1 MIGML
6 TGRVAALSADSIVL
20 DVNGVGYLVGVGTGT
35 LARLE
40 PGQTATLHI
49 ETHVREDAF
58 KLFGFLDDVERAWF
72 VHLQNVQGVGAKAAF
87 AILDT
92 SPVSEIANAAVL
104 GDKATFSRAKGV
116 GPKLA
121 ARIAT
126 ELKDKAPPQGRSF
139 SIGLPVH
146 DTETPPVSGTAPAKT
161 APAPADTS
169 GALRE
174 DVVSAL
180 IKLGY
185 HETHARQA
193 VASVLRDTGGEG
205 GLNDVIRLALKE
217 LAP

>member
-6 TGRVAALSADSIVL
+6 KGTVAALGPDGIVL
-20 DVNGVGYLVGVGTGT
+20 DVNGVGYLVGVGSGT
-35 LARLE
+35 LSRLE
-40 PGQTATLHI
+40 PGQTVTLHV
-49 ETHVREDAF
+49 ETYVREDAF
-58 KLFGFLDDVERAWF
+58 KLFGFLDDIERAWF

-92 SPVSEIANAAVL
+92 SPVSEIANAAAL

-146 DTETPPVSGTAPAKT
+146 EAGASTGASTPVAQPA
-161 APAPADTS
+161 ASPADTS

-180 IKLGY
+180 LNLGY

-193 VASVLRDTGGEG
+193 VATVLRQAEGEP